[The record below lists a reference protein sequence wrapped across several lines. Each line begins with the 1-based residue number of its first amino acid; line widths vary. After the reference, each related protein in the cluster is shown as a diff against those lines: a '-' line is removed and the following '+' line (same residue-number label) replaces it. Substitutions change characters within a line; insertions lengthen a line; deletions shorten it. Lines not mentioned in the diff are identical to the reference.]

1 MAHGGNMALTPKK
14 KLYAE
19 SRMAGVNI
27 KDSAI
32 AAGYS
37 EDTARQSGS
46 RLEKDVDVRRY
57 MGRIDAAEPKKK
69 QEQKQKPEP
78 KPKAESRQ
86 EPRTEYVK
94 PSGRP
99 APEVAPIPPSE
110 SAQKQYTNPLK
121 FFETVMNDPSEDPK
135 LRMEAAKNLA
145 AFTVAKPGDKGKK
158 EQKLEDAG
166 KIASKFSNVRQLR
179 PNA

>member
-1 MAHGGNMALTPKK
+1 MPLTPKK

-19 SRMAGVNI
+19 ARMAGTNI

-37 EDTARQSGS
+37 EETARQSGS
-46 RLEKDVDVRRY
+46 RLEKDEDVRRY
-57 MGRIDAAEPKKK
+57 MGRIDAVESKPKQKAEPKAK
-69 QEQKQKPEP
+69 E
-78 KPKAESRQ
+78 
-86 EPRTEYVK
+86 VK
-94 PSGRP
+94 PAERP
-99 APEVAPIPPSE
+99 APKVAPIPLSD

-145 AFTVAKPGDKGKK
+145 AFTVAKPGDKWKK
-158 EQKLEDAG
+158 GEAEDRA
-166 KIASKFSNVRQLR
+166 KKAASRFAPVAAPLKVVK
-179 PNA
+179 

>member
-1 MAHGGNMALTPKK
+1 MALTPKK

-19 SRMAGVNI
+19 SRMAGINI

-57 MGRIDAAEPKKK
+57 MGRIDAAEPKPK
-69 QEQKQKPEP
+69 QDPEP
-78 KPKAESRQ
+78 KPKAEPKP
-86 EPRTEYVK
+86 EPKAEYVK
-94 PSGRP
+94 PAGRP
-99 APEVAPIPPSE
+99 APEVAPIPLSE
-110 SAQKQYTNPLK
+110 SAQKQYANPLK
-121 FFETVMNDPSEDPK
+121 FFEAVMNDPSEDPK

>member
-1 MAHGGNMALTPKK
+1 MALTPKK

-19 SRMAGVNI
+19 SRMAGLNI

-57 MGRIDAAEPKKK
+57 IGRIDAAEPKQKPEPK
-69 QEQKQKPEP
+69 QKQKQRPEP
-78 KPKAESRQ
+78 KPKAEQ
-86 EPRTEYVK
+86 KPKPKAEYVK

-99 APEVAPIPPSE
+99 APEVAPIPLSE

>member
-1 MAHGGNMALTPKK
+1 MALTPKK

-19 SRMAGVNI
+19 ARMAGSNI

-37 EDTARQSGS
+37 EETARQSGS

-57 MGRIDAAEPKKK
+57 MGRIDAVESKQKQNAEPKAK
-69 QEQKQKPEP
+69 E
-78 KPKAESRQ
+78 A
-86 EPRTEYVK
+86 K

-99 APEVAPIPPSE
+99 APEVAPIPMSE
-110 SAQKQYTNPLK
+110 SAKRKYPSPLDY
-121 FFETVMNDPSEDPK
+121 FETVMNDPSEDPK

-158 EQKLEDAG
+158 DQKLEEAG

>member
-1 MAHGGNMALTPKK
+1 MALTPKK

-19 SRMAGVNI
+19 SRMAGLNI

-57 MGRIDAAEPKKK
+57 MGRIESAEPKQKPGPK
-69 QEQKQKPEP
+69 QKKPEP
-78 KPKAESRQ
+78 KPKAESKP
-86 EPRTEYVK
+86 ESKTEYVK
-94 PSGRP
+94 PAGRP

-110 SAQKQYTNPLK
+110 SSQKQYTNPLK
-121 FFETVMNDPSEDPK
+121 FFETVMNDPHEDPK